1 MGKGMERAA
10 QFFDIPAETLP
21 NVPKLTVT
29 GSRNIVVENHRS
41 IKVFSGELIEID
53 CGEKSLSL
61 HGSGFILE
69 KMAAGEIKIRGELL
83 YAEFG

>member
-29 GSRNIVVENHRS
+29 GSRSIVVENHRY
-41 IKVFSGELIEID
+41 IKLFSGELIEID
-53 CGEKSLSL
+53 CGEKTLNL
-61 HGSGFILE
+61 HGSDFILE
-69 KMAAGEIKIRGELL
+69 RLGAGEVKIHGELL
-83 YAEFG
+83 YAEFS